1 MNLLQEQDL
10 KVTFNEGRTAW
21 LDVIGK
27 DASSAALGL
36 TTLEWNSKEDVEKSI
51 EELNTLIVDTK
62 KQLFDLRLQ
71 KSLQK
76 LENTAQI
83 RQLKTLVAQAKTLI
97 KEKSEVK

>member
-1 MNLLQEQDL
+1 MKLQDL
-10 KVTFNEGRTAW
+10 K
-21 LDVIGK
+21 
-27 DASSAALGL
+27 
-36 TTLEWNSKEDVEKSI
+36 EKSI
-51 EELNTLIVDTK
+51 DELNALIVDTK

-83 RQLKTLVAQAKTLI
+83 RQLKTVIAQAKTLI

>member
-1 MNLLQEQDL
+1 MKLQEL
-10 KVTFNEGRTAW
+10 K
-21 LDVIGK
+21 
-27 DASSAALGL
+27 
-36 TTLEWNSKEDVEKSI
+36 EKSI
-51 EELNTLIVDTK
+51 DELNTLINDTK

-83 RQLKTLVAQAKTLI
+83 RQLKTVIAQAKTLI

>member
-1 MNLLQEQDL
+1 MKLEEL
-10 KVTFNEGRTAW
+10 K
-21 LDVIGK
+21 
-27 DASSAALGL
+27 
-36 TTLEWNSKEDVEKSI
+36 EKTI
-51 EELNTLIVDTK
+51 EELNELIVDTK

-83 RQLKTLVAQAKTLI
+83 RQLKTVVAQAKTLI

>member
-1 MNLLQEQDL
+1 MKLQEL
-10 KVTFNEGRTAW
+10 K
-21 LDVIGK
+21 
-27 DASSAALGL
+27 
-36 TTLEWNSKEDVEKSI
+36 EKTI

-83 RQLKTLVAQAKTLI
+83 RQLKTVVAQAKTLI

>member
-1 MNLLQEQDL
+1 MMKLQEL
-10 KVTFNEGRTAW
+10 K
-21 LDVIGK
+21 
-27 DASSAALGL
+27 
-36 TTLEWNSKEDVEKSI
+36 EKSI
-51 EELNTLIVDTK
+51 EELNALIVDTK

-83 RQLKTLVAQAKTLI
+83 RQLKTVVAQAKTLI